1 MFKHIYITSL
11 LLIFLVFC
19 REVRSEALI
28 TNIPQTI
35 KLPLNNWSSQRVI
48 SKALGAMIQSLGQGV
63 EYKNISSTNQWGAL
77 AKGLVHVQIEVWQ
90 AAMATD
96 YERMMHQGHILDV
109 GTHRAVGKEDWWY
122 PDYVEEFC
130 PGLPDWRAMNSCA
143 EIFSTATSN
152 NKGVYYAGPW
162 DYGDGDIIR
171 ALELNFT
178 IHRFKNATE
187 VWQKLTQA
195 IEDKQPIM
203 LLNWTPNWT
212 DTHVKGKFVAFPEY
226 QPECETEP
234 SWGLNQHLLKD
245 CANPSNGWLKKVVW
259 PGLENYSPCVFRL
272 VKNIDLTTKM
282 ISDASA
288 LVIIDGYNEEDAA
301 KMWLR
306 KHHKSVE
313 QWLTLSCNMA

>member
-1 MFKHIYITSL
+1 MAKDYDRMIDKGYI
-11 LLIFLVFC
+11 ID
-19 REVRSEALI
+19 
-28 TNIPQTI
+28 
-35 KLPLNNWSSQRVI
+35 
-48 SKALGAMIQSLGQGV
+48 LGDHS
-63 EYKNISSTNQWGAL
+63 
-77 AKGLVHVQIEVWQ
+77 
-90 AAMATD
+90 
-96 YERMMHQGHILDV
+96 
-109 GTHRAVGKEDWWY
+109 AVGKEDWWY

-212 DTHVKGKFVAFPEY
+212 DTRVKGKFVTFPKY
-226 QPECETEP
+226 QPECEIDP

-259 PGLENYSPCVFRL
+259 PGLEKYSPCVFKLIR
-272 VKNIDLTTKM
+272 NIDLTTKM

-301 KMWLR
+301 KMWLK

-313 QWLTLSCNMA
+313 QWSTFSCNTA